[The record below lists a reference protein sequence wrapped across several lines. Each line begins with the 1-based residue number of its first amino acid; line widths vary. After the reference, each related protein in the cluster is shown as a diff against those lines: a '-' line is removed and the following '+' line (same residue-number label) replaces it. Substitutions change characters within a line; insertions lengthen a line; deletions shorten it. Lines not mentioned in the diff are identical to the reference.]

1 MPLRHAVILTVSFLV
16 LGCGGKSEFD
26 AAQVIEREKSLA
38 LESLWPGFEPLE
50 IPVAIFDGKKTV
62 LARHLSVPEGFQALH
77 GHDGMYYYEGRYPA
91 IVAQTVAEIGGVK
104 TAVMLMDSSLKRRDD
119 DTAEDLAAVLVHESF
134 HIFQSDKYPYWGANE
149 ALTFTYPV
157 EDTTALA
164 LRRLET
170 EALAKAIHTSD
181 EGEAI
186 AWTLGA
192 LKYRNERFLRLGS
205 ALAGYERDM
214 ELVEGTAHYV
224 EQFSLGEAGRK
235 PLDEFKFAV
244 DKFRYRCYKTGQAMC
259 LLLDRFAPG
268 WKDTLET
275 ADKIHLDPMLAKA
288 LEESKEEP
296 REFSGQH
303 VAEVTLK
310 AAKEVGMH
318 LAKLE
323 KMREEFL
330 SAAGE

>member
-1 MPLRHAVILTVSFLV
+1 
-16 LGCGGKSEFD
+16 
-26 AAQVIEREKSLA
+26 
-38 LESLWPGFEPLE
+38 
-50 IPVAIFDGKKTV
+50 
-62 LARHLSVPEGFQALH
+62 
-77 GHDGMYYYEGRYPA
+77 
-91 IVAQTVAEIGGVK
+91 
-104 TAVMLMDSSLKRRDD
+104 
-119 DTAEDLAAVLVHESF
+119 
-134 HIFQSDKYPYWGANE
+134 
-149 ALTFTYPV
+149 
-157 EDTTALA
+157 
-164 LRRLET
+164 
-170 EALAKAIHTSD
+170 
-181 EGEAI
+181 
-186 AWTLGA
+186 
-192 LKYRNERFLRLGS
+192 
-205 ALAGYERDM
+205 
-214 ELVEGTAHYV
+214 
-224 EQFSLGEAGRK
+224 
-235 PLDEFKFAV
+235 
-244 DKFRYRCYKTGQAMC
+244 MC